1 MRGAV
6 PPCVEWLF
14 LRTKKAIIFKDIF
27 ILIKF
32 AWLTQE
38 YYENWCRNHGVMPIL
53 YELMPVR
60 HKNMQ
65 QTAIRA
71 DDIFM
76 KDIYFQNRDGK
87 WMRYEMGISKSK
99 DFGHVRI
106 LYFHFNL
113 N

>member
-1 MRGAV
+1 M
-6 PPCVEWLF
+6 EWLF
-14 LRTKKAIIFKDIF
+14 LCAKKAIIFKDIF

-53 YELMPVR
+53 YELMSVR

-76 KDIYFQNRDGK
+76 KYTYSQNRDDK
-87 WMRYEMGISKSK
+87 WMRYEMDMSKSRY
-99 DFGHVRI
+99 FG
-106 LYFHFNL
+106 
-113 N
+113 